1 MQDVLA
7 QLQQAAQD
15 AQNGGQQGGGDGAAP
30 DNLGNGQD
38 QQAQAGQGQQGQGQN
53 PNNQQGQGGG
63 QWGPNAQQAA
73 GGRGTKQSAIAGF
86 KAEKSPSQTNKS
98 GELIASQFIKAPNV
112 KGQSTAELQKV
123 IKAAQNDAPDTVDQD
138 RISKQEEAIIK
149 KYYDSI
155 SGK

>member
-1 MQDVLA
+1 MADALA

-15 AQNGGQQGGGDGAAP
+15 AQNGGQQQGGGDGVAP
-30 DNLGNGQD
+30 PDAGDG
-38 QQAQAGQGQQGQGQN
+38 QQAQAGGQNGQGQGQD
-53 PNNQQGQGGG
+53 PNKQIGQGGG
-63 QWGPNAQQAA
+63 QWQPQPNQAA

-86 KAEKSPSQTNKS
+86 KAEKSPSQTNKG

-112 KGQSTAELQKV
+112 KGQSTAELQQV
-123 IKAAQNDAPDTVDQD
+123 IKSAQNDAPDTVDQD